1 MLVGWPRWGQRCDLA
16 AAWAWVLSPSF
27 PERNV
32 AIFVDGT
39 AAYVLSKSWDD
50 ALSIFLFRLH
60 PPPDCAAHEPPHC
73 PPQAS
78 SSTQFLY
85 AIFMLLPTA
94 ALKLSASSSR
104 LRSIPGAD
112 TIPSMAG
119 MLAGWGF
126 GNAFI
131 QLFTEIRQAH
141 AQVACRPLIHGEGLD
156 CTAFHVS
163 LASLLTVCAVALV
176 SIVRP
181 LTQGLQFGEGE
192 VSPPPCNRILFLLQM
207 LSLGLAPCLAML
219 D

>member
-1 MLVGWPRWGQRCDLA
+1 MLVGSPRWGQLCDVA

-60 PPPDCAAHEPPHC
+60 PPPHCAAHEPPHC

-78 SSTQFLY
+78 SSAQFLY

-141 AQVACRPLIHGEGLD
+141 TQAACRPLIHGEGLD

-181 LTQGLQFGEGE
+181 LTQGVQFGEGE
-192 VSPPPCNRILFLLQM
+192 VFPPLQPHFYSVADVFTWPSPLL
-207 LSLGLAPCLAML
+207 SHA
-219 D
+219 